1 MNILLKRLLVFLV
14 LAGFVVG
21 NIFAEEK
28 VMLSQDFKELKDL
41 SAAGWK
47 IIEGKGPT
55 KWEITKDGFLK
66 VTHCTV
72 PYKGGRIT
80 KSIPAVRKG
89 YLEFDAMI
97 GGANNSH
104 LSLQVFLFGQMTAF
118 NGYGTARI
126 NWNRYQG
133 PPVNNWF
140 NITSRIAPDKWHK
153 FRIFF
158 DADEKSF
165 EFYMD
170 NMDDPV
176 NFHEEVPFDITKDA
190 NLFIGFGDY
199 GLCPGEVVNY
209 VNNIRLVE
217 IK

>member
-55 KWEITKDGFLK
+55 KWEIT
-66 VTHCTV
+66 
-72 PYKGGRIT
+72 
-80 KSIPAVRKG
+80 SIPAVRKG